1 MTSRDQR
8 RAWILTQLLV
18 GEVTITQAGA
28 LLGLSERQVWRL
40 RRGFE
45 RDGPAAL
52 VHGNR
57 GRPSSR
63 RLPDGLRARIIE
75 LARTTYE
82 GANDSHLAE
91 LLAEHEAIEISRAS
105 LQRLLRNAGLASPRR
120 RRSPRHRSRRE
131 RMPQAGLLLQTDGSR
146 HDWLEGRG
154 PRLTLVGAIDDAT
167 GRMTAATFREQEDV
181 AGYLIVLRE
190 TVRRHGVPLA
200 VYRDRHTLFETP
212 KSSLQ
217 TLEEQ
222 LADTRTPTQLGRALA
237 ELGITSI
244 AARSPQAKGRIERA
258 WGTFQDRLV
267 TELRLAGTVDRAGA
281 EAVLVKFLPKFNR
294 RFVVPAANPE
304 PAWRPL
310 PTGLRL
316 DRVCC
321 LKYRRVV
328 ANDHTVRVG
337 ATILQLP
344 PGPVG
349 GVMPAS
355 ASSCTCASTVDL
367 LSGMAS
373 ASCSPRQHRPIRSN
387 CARSMPQGSRQAAWF
402 PARHARSV
410 PKRITRGA
418 GCGLTASYANSDCQ
432 DRGAG
437 ELTESLSID
446 TLVIETPRATGRAVD
461 RGVTVSDD
469 GCLRDRQADQRS

>member
-1 MTSRDQR
+1 MRETITMTSRDQR
-8 RAWILTQLLV
+8 RAWILTKLLV
-18 GEVTITQAGA
+18 GEVTTTEAAA
-28 LLGLSERQVWRL
+28 LLSLSERQVWRL
-40 RRGFE
+40 RRAFE

-63 RLPDGLRARIIE
+63 RLAEAVRAQIVE
-75 LARTTYE
+75 LARTTYD

-91 LLAEHEAIEISRAS
+91 LLAEHEGIEIGRSS
-105 LQRLLRNAGLASPRR
+105 LQRLLRGAGLASPRR
-120 RRSPRHRSRRE
+120 RRPARHRSRRD
-131 RMPQAGLLLQTDGSR
+131 RMPQEGLLLQTDGSR

-167 GRMTAATFREQEDV
+167 GRMTAATFRDQEDV
-181 AGYLIVLRE
+181 AGYLTVLRE

-200 VYRDRHTLFETP
+200 IYRDRHTLFETP

-237 ELGITSI
+237 ELGISSI

-267 TELRLAGTVDRAGA
+267 TELRLAGSVDRDGA
-281 EAVLVKFLPKFNR
+281 ERVLAAFLPRFNR

-310 PTGLRL
+310 PAGLRL

-337 ATILQLP
+337 STILQLP
-344 PGPVG
+344 PGPGRRGYAGRRVELHLRLDGRLVVWDGERELVTTTAPADPVQLRALTAARVEVG
-349 GVMPAS
+349 
-355 ASSCTCASTVDL
+355 T
-367 LSGMAS
+367 
-373 ASCSPRQHRPIRSN
+373 
-387 CARSMPQGSRQAAWF
+387 
-402 PARHARSV
+402 SV
-410 PKRITRGA
+410 PSAAHLETRLA
-418 GCGLTASYANSDCQ
+418 EHPWRRVPINSKLYQ
-432 DRGAG
+432 RR
-437 ELTESLSID
+437 LTESQN
-446 TLVIETPRATGRAVD
+446 R
-461 RGVTVSDD
+461 
-469 GCLRDRQADQRS
+469 